1 MRLKQLTG
9 LEREKIE
16 QEYQEL
22 VKLIEELTAILAS
35 RDRRMQIIKGELEEM
50 RERYGDARRTEITDA
65 VGDVDI
71 EDMIAE
77 EDMVITM
84 TREGYIKRT
93 AVSEFRAQGRGG
105 KGVKGMES
113 KENDVI
119 STLFVAST
127 HAYILFFTNI
137 GRCYKMKVY
146 KIPEAGRNS
155 KGRPIVNVLNLQP
168 DEKVTAFVPV
178 REFDDTHFIIA
189 ATERGIVNKQP
200 LTIYENVNSGGKK
213 AVKLDEGDSLIEV
226 KLATGGDDVILGT
239 KLGRA
244 VRFPVSRVRAMGR
257 QTHGVKGTRLRDGDL
272 VVGMIIVNS
281 QSGILTV
288 TDNGHGKRS
297 PLSEYRR
304 TNRGGKGIINIKFKG
319 KNGSGVVSIK
329 GVQGDE
335 DVLIITQNGIIIRMN
350 VDRMREISRFSQG
363 VKLINLD
370 DDDKVID
377 IAICERDTEEVLDI
391 PMAAPVETAPEDE
404 DVVDAAEEEEE
415 DDAAEEGDVADDA
428 DDVDVAEA
436 DADAV
441 DKADEEDN
449 AV

>member
-1 MRLKQLTG
+1 
-9 LEREKIE
+9 
-16 QEYQEL
+16 
-22 VKLIEELTAILAS
+22 VKLIEDLTAILAS

-84 TREGYIKRT
+84 THAGYIKRT

-178 REFDDTHFIIA
+178 RDFDDTHFIIA

-200 LTIYENVNSGGKK
+200 LTIYGNVNSGGKK
-213 AVKLDEGDSLIEV
+213 AVKLNEGDSLIEV
-226 KLATGGDDVILGT
+226 KLATDGDDVILGT
-239 KLGRA
+239 KLGWA
-244 VRFPVSRVRAMGR
+244 VRFPLSRVRAMGR
-257 QTHGVKGTRLRDGDL
+257 QTRGVRGTRLREGDL
-272 VVGMIIVNS
+272 VVGMIIANN

-297 PLSEYRR
+297 PLAEYRR

-319 KNGSGVVSIK
+319 KNGSGVVSLK

-335 DVLIITQNGIIIRMN
+335 DVLLITQNGIIIRMN

-377 IAICERDTEEVLDI
+377 IAICERDSAEESDI
-391 PMAAPVETAPEDE
+391 PEAVPVETVPEEE
-404 DVVDAAEEEEE
+404 DIVDAADEEE
-415 DDAAEEGDVADDA
+415 DDVGEEGDVEDEDDGESEDGADVVDDA
-428 DDVDVAEA
+428 DDGAKVD
-436 DADAV
+436 
-441 DKADEEDN
+441 
-449 AV
+449 